1 MLIREIVEASQGTL
15 FCGDLDAEVEGFTQD
30 TRKIVPGNVYVA
42 IKGLYL
48 DGHDFIPM
56 AFAQGAKAVLCER
69 VPDYIE
75 PQGNMIVV
83 DNTVMALGRI
93 ARYVRLKSN
102 AIVIGITGS
111 VGKTSTKDMIY
122 SVVSMKY
129 KTLKTMGNY
138 NNFIGLPLTILRYKD
153 EEAMVIE
160 MGMNHLNEIDHLTKV
175 ACPDIAAITNVGTA
189 HIGEL
194 GSRENILQAKMEIIN
209 GLREGGTLVVNCD
222 NDKLATVKAGDGYQL
237 KKISINAPSDLKA
250 NNVILNEDMSS
261 FTVNVG
267 GKDYWVRVYVPGKHF
282 VYNALVAIQIGL
294 LLGISIED
302 CIEGVA
308 HFELTEK
315 RSDIIMLQNNIRV
328 IDGTY
333 NANLDSM
340 KSSIDVIAQYQGRR
354 IAVLA
359 DMLELGSY
367 SERLHREVGAYLI
380 KQKIDIVLTVGEAA
394 WYIFDEVVK
403 SKGKARHF
411 NSNKELIDYLNS
423 MIYDGDV
430 ILIKGSNG
438 MHLKDVV
445 LALKEAN

>member
-1 MLIREIVEASQGTL
+1 M
-15 FCGDLDAEVEGFTQD
+15 
-30 TRKIVPGNVYVA
+30 
-42 IKGLYL
+42 
-48 DGHDFIPM
+48 
-56 AFAQGAKAVLCER
+56 
-69 VPDYIE
+69 
-75 PQGNMIVV
+75 
-83 DNTVMALGRI
+83 
-93 ARYVRLKSN
+93 
-102 AIVIGITGS
+102 
-111 VGKTSTKDMIY
+111 
-122 SVVSMKY
+122 
-129 KTLKTMGNY
+129 
-138 NNFIGLPLTILRYKD
+138 
-153 EEAMVIE
+153 
-160 MGMNHLNEIDHLTKV
+160 
-175 ACPDIAAITNVGTA
+175 
-189 HIGEL
+189 
-194 GSRENILQAKMEIIN
+194 
-209 GLREGGTLVVNCD
+209 
-222 NDKLATVKAGDGYQL
+222 
-237 KKISINAPSDLKA
+237 
-250 NNVILNEDMSS
+250 
-261 FTVNVG
+261 
-267 GKDYWVRVYVPGKHF
+267 
-282 VYNALVAIQIGL
+282 
-294 LLGISIED
+294 LGISIED